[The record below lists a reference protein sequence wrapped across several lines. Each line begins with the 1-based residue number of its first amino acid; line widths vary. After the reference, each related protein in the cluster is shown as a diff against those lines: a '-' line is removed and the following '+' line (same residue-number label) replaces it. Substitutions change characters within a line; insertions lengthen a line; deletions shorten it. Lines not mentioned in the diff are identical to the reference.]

1 MTRLAGKV
9 ALVTGGASG
18 IGRAGCEL
26 MAREKAPRGR
36 GGSRLGRRGGGRRRD
51 RGAAAMS
58 HSPGRVDVRD
68 SASVREMVA
77 GAAGRFGRI
86 DILFHNA
93 VSVPLVNQHDRRITE
108 LPEETWHQIV
118 GLVLTGTFLTA
129 KYMAQHM
136 LARKA
141 GSIVLTATVDA
152 LIGTGGHRRLY
163 RGQGRGRRADPLH
176 GGRTFAGRRPRQR
189 HLSGLCRDAAS
200 ELCSWTI
207 RAEREKIERHAPHGH
222 PEPEDIAA
230 FAVFLA
236 SDEARRI
243 TGGIHTADS
252 GYTAFKSQIDLAS
265 GLTEVDA
272 DAARSPP
279 RPAVRADRHRSENP
293 QEPLL
298 PGAAMH
304 RRRRRSGRAP
314 TPGTAK

>member
-26 MAREKAPRGR
+26 MAREGASVVVADLNGE
-36 GGSRLGRRGGGRRRD
+36 
-51 RGAAAMS
+51 GAATVAAGIEAGG
-58 HSPGRVDVRD
+58 HPALAWRVDVRD
-68 SASVREMVA
+68 SASVQEMVA

-93 VSVPLVNQHDRRITE
+93 VSVPLINRHDRRITE
-108 LPEETWHQIV
+108 LPEDTWHQIV

-129 KYMAQHM
+129 KYTAQHM

-152 LIGTGGHRRLY
+152 LIGTAGIDAYTAAKGGVVALTRSM
-163 RGQGRGRRADPLH
+163 A
-176 GGRTFAGRRPRQR
+176 AG
-189 HLSGLCRDAAS
+189 LSPEGVRVNAICPGFVATPHQSVFMDNPPERD
-200 ELCSWTI
+200 
-207 RAEREKIERHAPHGH
+207 KIERMHLMGILDAG
-222 PEPEDIAA
+222 DIAA

-252 GYTAFKSQIDLAS
+252 GYTAFKSHIDL
-265 GLTEVDA
+265 G
-272 DAARSPP
+272 
-279 RPAVRADRHRSENP
+279 AVFHR
-293 QEPLL
+293 
-298 PGAAMH
+298 
-304 RRRRRSGRAP
+304 
-314 TPGTAK
+314 